1 MQFVNKLTYNDFYNF
16 FKTKH
21 ITIKKL
27 ILSSK
32 KPIYFLDKDSIL
44 FSIVTNENKT
54 ITFTVS
60 DYSLISDCYCF
71 DECWQTFLYEK
82 FGEVYAIAQKEHFKN
97 LTKNKIYIKR
107 AQAYLAP
114 TLIK

>member
-16 FKTKH
+16 FKRKH

-27 ILSSK
+27 TITSK
-32 KPIYFLDKDSIL
+32 KPTCFLDKDSIG
-44 FSIVTNENKT
+44 FSILTDQNKT

-60 DYSLISDCYCF
+60 DYSLISNCYYF
-71 DECWQTFLYEK
+71 DECWQIFLYEK

-107 AQAYLAP
+107 AQAYLP
-114 TLIK
+114 TTLIK